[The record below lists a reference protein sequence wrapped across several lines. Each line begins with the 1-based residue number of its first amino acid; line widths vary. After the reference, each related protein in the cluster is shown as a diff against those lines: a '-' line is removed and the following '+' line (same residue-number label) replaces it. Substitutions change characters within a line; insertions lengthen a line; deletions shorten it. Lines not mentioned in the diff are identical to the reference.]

1 MALITVFLRLFLN
14 LRESY
19 KQGSAIISLTFVL
32 YVIYLVLISVTASA
46 ESDIQDLNQR
56 SIHPTLGWIILFTL
70 PLIALIPDFLATILC
85 KRYKARYLD
94 TLYQVNLKH
103 EIEKKAKLSIR
114 DSRRSNSSMY
124 VDCLSSTPKKT

>member
-32 YVIYLVLISVTASA
+32 YIIYLVLISVTASA

-56 SIHPTLGWIILFTL
+56 SIHPTLGWIILFTV

-103 EIEKKAKLSIR
+103 EIEKKAKLSI
-114 DSRRSNSSMY
+114 Y
-124 VDCLSSTPKKT
+124 HKKNK